1 MGVTGM
7 SNNLIILLA
16 WIAGIIIVFAFGKAL
31 KVPLKFA
38 IKLLIN
44 GIIGGIVILLINLLG
59 QYFEFHISLNVF
71 SALIVGTLG
80 LPGVILLIILKY
92 LL

>member
-1 MGVTGM
+1 MD
-7 SNNLIILLA
+7 NIYILLA
-16 WIAGIIIVFAFGKAL
+16 WVAGIIIVFTFGKAL
-31 KVPLKFA
+31 KVPLKIA
-38 IKLLIN
+38 IKLLVN
-44 GIIGGIVILLINLLG
+44 GLLGGLIIAILNLLG
-59 QYFEFHISLNVF
+59 HYVNFYISLNIY

>member
-1 MGVTGM
+1 MGAAGM
-7 SNNLIILLA
+7 NNNLLILIA
-16 WIAGIIIVFAFGKAL
+16 WIAGILIVFAFGKAL

-38 IKLLIN
+38 VKLLIN
-44 GIIGGIVILLINLLG
+44 GVIGGIVILLINFIG
-59 QYFEFHISLNVF
+59 QYFDFGISLNIF

-80 LPGVILLIILKY
+80 LPGVILLVILKY

>member
-1 MGVTGM
+1 MDK
-7 SNNLIILLA
+7 LYILLA
-16 WIAGIIIVFAFGKAL
+16 WLAGIILVLAFGKAL
-31 KVPLKFA
+31 KVPLKYA
-38 IKLLIN
+38 VKLLFN
-44 GIIGGIVILLINLLG
+44 GLLGGIVIIVINYFG
-59 QYFEFHISLNVF
+59 QYINFSISLNIF

>member
-1 MGVTGM
+1 MD
-7 SNNLIILLA
+7 NLYILLA
-16 WIAGIIIVFAFGKAL
+16 WVAGIAIVLFFGKAL
-31 KVPLKFA
+31 KVPLKIA
-38 IKLLIN
+38 LKLLFN
-44 GIIGGIVILLINLLG
+44 SLLGGMAIIVINYLG
-59 QYFEFHISLNVF
+59 NFVDFYIPLNFF

>member
-7 SNNLIILLA
+7 NNNLFILLA

-38 IKLLIN
+38 VKLLIN
-44 GIIGGIVILLINLLG
+44 GIIGGIVILLINLIG
-59 QYFEFHISLNVF
+59 QYFDFHISLNIF

>member
-1 MGVTGM
+1 MDK
-7 SNNLIILLA
+7 LYILLA
-16 WIAGIIIVFAFGKAL
+16 WLAGIILVLAFGKAL
-31 KVPLKFA
+31 KVPLKYA
-38 IKLLIN
+38 VKLLIN
-44 GIIGGIVILLINLLG
+44 GLLGGIVIIVINYFG
-59 QYFEFHISLNVF
+59 QYINFSISLNIF

>member
-1 MGVTGM
+1 MD
-7 SNNLIILLA
+7 NIYILLA
-16 WIAGIIIVFAFGKAL
+16 WVAGIIIVFAFGKAI
-31 KVPLKFA
+31 KVPLRIA
-38 IKLLIN
+38 IKLLVN
-44 GIIGGIVILLINLLG
+44 GLLGGLIIVFLNLLG
-59 QYFEFHISLNVF
+59 QFINFGISLNIF

>member
-1 MGVTGM
+1 MD
-7 SNNLIILLA
+7 NLYILLA
-16 WIAGIIIVFAFGKAL
+16 WVAGIAIVLFFVKAL
-31 KVPLKFA
+31 KVPLKIA
-38 IKLLIN
+38 LKLLFN
-44 GIIGGIVILLINLLG
+44 SLLGGMAIIVINYLG
-59 QYFEFHISLNVF
+59 NFVDFYIPLNFF

>member
-1 MGVTGM
+1 MN
-7 SNNLIILLA
+7 NNLFILLA

-38 IKLLIN
+38 VKLLIN
-44 GIIGGIVILLINLLG
+44 GIIGGIVILLINLIG
-59 QYFEFHISLNVF
+59 QYFDFHISLNIF

>member
-1 MGVTGM
+1 MNN
-7 SNNLIILLA
+7 NNLFILLA

-38 IKLLIN
+38 VKLLIN
-44 GIIGGIVILLINLLG
+44 GIIGGIVILLINLIG
-59 QYFEFHISLNVF
+59 QYFDFHISLNIF

>member
-1 MGVTGM
+1 MN
-7 SNNLIILLA
+7 NNLLILIA
-16 WIAGIIIVFAFGKAL
+16 WIAGILIVFAFGKAL

-38 IKLLIN
+38 VKLLIN
-44 GIIGGIVILLINLLG
+44 GVIGGIVILLINFIG
-59 QYFEFHISLNVF
+59 QYFDFGISLNIF

-80 LPGVILLIILKY
+80 LPGVILLVILKY

>member
-1 MGVTGM
+1 MD
-7 SNNLIILLA
+7 NLYILLA
-16 WIAGIIIVFAFGKAL
+16 WVAGIILVLIFGKAL
-31 KVPLKFA
+31 KVPLKFLL
-38 IKLLIN
+38 KLLLNSLVGGMVIVVIN
-44 GIIGGIVILLINLLG
+44 FLG
-59 QYFEFHISLNVF
+59 QYINFYISLNFF

>member
-1 MGVTGM
+1 M

-16 WIAGIIIVFAFGKAL
+16 WIVGIIIVFAFGKAL

>member
-1 MGVTGM
+1 MD
-7 SNNLIILLA
+7 NLYILLA
-16 WIAGIIIVFAFGKAL
+16 WVAGIILVLFFGKAL
-31 KVPLKFA
+31 KVPLKIA
-38 IKLLIN
+38 LRLLLN
-44 GIIGGIVILLINLLG
+44 SLLGGMVIIVINFLG
-59 QYFEFHISLNVF
+59 QYINFHISLNFF

>member
-1 MGVTGM
+1 VAGM

-16 WIAGIIIVFAFGKAL
+16 WIVGIIIVFAFGKAL

>member
-1 MGVTGM
+1 MN
-7 SNNLIILLA
+7 SELLILLA

-38 IKLLIN
+38 VKLMIN
-44 GIIGGIVILLINLLG
+44 GIIGGIVILLINLIG
-59 QYFEFHISLNVF
+59 QYFDFHISLNIF
-71 SALIVGTLG
+71 SALIAGTLG

>member
-1 MGVTGM
+1 MD
-7 SNNLIILLA
+7 NIYILLA
-16 WIAGIIIVFAFGKAL
+16 WFAGIILIFVFGKAL
-31 KVPLKFA
+31 KVPLKIA
-38 IKLLIN
+38 IKLLVN
-44 GIIGGIVILLINLLG
+44 GLLGGLIIVILNFIG
-59 QYFEFHISLNVF
+59 QYIGFGVSLNIL

>member
-1 MGVTGM
+1 MD
-7 SNNLIILLA
+7 SIYILLA
-16 WIAGIIIVFAFGKAL
+16 WVAGIIIVFAFGKAL
-31 KVPLKFA
+31 KVPLKIA
-38 IKLLIN
+38 IKLLVN
-44 GIIGGIVILLINLLG
+44 GLLGGFVIVVLNLLG
-59 QYFEFHISLNVF
+59 QYVNFNISLNIF

>member
-1 MGVTGM
+1 MD
-7 SNNLIILLA
+7 NLYILLA
-16 WIAGIIIVFAFGKAL
+16 WVAGIVLVLLFGKAL

-38 IKLLIN
+38 LKILFNSLL
-44 GIIGGIVILLINLLG
+44 GGMVIIVINFLG
-59 QYFEFHISLNVF
+59 KFIDFYISLNIF

-80 LPGVILLIILKY
+80 LPGVILLIILKF

>member
-1 MGVTGM
+1 MDKM
-7 SNNLIILLA
+7 YILLA
-16 WIAGIIIVFAFGKAL
+16 WLAGIILVLAFGKAL
-31 KVPLKFA
+31 KVPLKYA
-38 IKLLIN
+38 VKLLIN
-44 GIIGGIVILLINLLG
+44 GLLGGIVIIVINYFG
-59 QYFEFHISLNVF
+59 QYINFSISLNIF

>member
-1 MGVTGM
+1 MD
-7 SNNLIILLA
+7 NLYILLA
-16 WIAGIIIVFAFGKAL
+16 WVAGIILVMFFGKAL
-31 KVPLKFA
+31 KVP
-38 IKLLIN
+38 IKIALRLLFNSILGGMVIIIIN
-44 GIIGGIVILLINLLG
+44 YIGQIIDF
-59 QYFEFHISLNVF
+59 QISLNIF